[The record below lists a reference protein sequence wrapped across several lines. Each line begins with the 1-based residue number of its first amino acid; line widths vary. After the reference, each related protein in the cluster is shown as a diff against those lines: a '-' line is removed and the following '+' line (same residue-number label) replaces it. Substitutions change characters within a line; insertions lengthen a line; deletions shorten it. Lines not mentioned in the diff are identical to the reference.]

1 MFCKFCGKEIQND
14 SSFCNYCGKTVGAS
28 RKELNCKKFI
38 PYILGAV
45 FIILGSLPFFIN
57 ADVSVI
63 NNTYRFFDA
72 KEISAFVSLNSFLN
86 SFSSFFTFSSCFLS
100 IYLGLLLIL
109 KEKRIKASAIMCLV
123 MHGLSVLYHIFTNVC
138 VRLFPGW
145 VVSLFTDNQ
154 SVIDAGVDLVESV
167 PNLFSFSEFSIIF
180 EATLSVITIGL
191 LVFLLYNLKAKET
204 ITRNN
209 STIGIPLMLISSALS
224 LRVLSFVNSSKI
236 LWFGYDHI
244 SGYSFACS
252 AFNKFLSQYLIII
265 LFGILI
271 SSIIFA
277 KSKNK
282 LQYIIPS
289 AVILLSFLLSF
300 LLPAPVAM
308 GFNTPPEFCEYT
320 ITYLRLLII
329 ESSITLLLALLWFNS
344 IMKQNKPLWLQISI
358 PAVMPV
364 IFFTDILIS
373 NRLEIHTFPFGL
385 TIVSVIFIISLFIKK
400 KPSI

>member
-1 MFCKFCGKEIQND
+1 M
-14 SSFCNYCGKTVGAS
+14 FCNYCEKADDIS
-28 RKELNCKKFI
+28 SSKFNCKKFI

-45 FIILGSLPFFIN
+45 FIILGSLPFLIEVDN
-57 ADVSVI
+57 PRPYASH
-63 NNTYRFFDA
+63 FFSSM
-72 KEISAFVSLNSFLN
+72 EFSAYASLNSFLN
-86 SFSSFFTFSSCFLS
+86 FLSSFFSFSSCS
-100 IYLGLLLIL
+100 ISVYLGTLLIL
-109 KEKRIKASAIMCLV
+109 KERNIKTPTIICLV
-123 MHGLSVLYHIFTNVC
+123 MHGLLVLYHIFTNVC
-138 VRLFPGW
+138 IRLFPEW

-154 SVIDAGVDLVESV
+154 SIIDAVVDLVESV

-204 ITRNN
+204 IARNH

-236 LWFGYDHI
+236 LWFGYAHI

-252 AFNKFLSQYLIII
+252 AFNKFLSQYFIII

>member
-1 MFCKFCGKEIQND
+1 MFCEFCE
-14 SSFCNYCGKTVGAS
+14 KTVGS
-28 RKELNCKKFI
+28 SNKEINCKKFI

-57 ADVSVI
+57 ADVSATNI
-63 NNTYRFFDA
+63 YRFFDV
-72 KEISAFVSLNSFLN
+72 KEISAFASLNSFLN
-86 SFSSFFTFSSCFLS
+86 SFSSFFAFSSCFLS

-123 MHGLSVLYHIFTNVC
+123 MHGLSVLYHLFTNVC
-138 VRLFPGW
+138 IRLFPEW
-145 VVSLFTDNQ
+145 VVSLFTDDQ
-154 SVIDAGVDLVESV
+154 SIIDAGVDLVESV

-204 ITRNN
+204 IARNH

-224 LRVLSFVNSSKI
+224 LRVISFVNSSKI
-236 LWFGYDHI
+236 LWLGYDHI
-244 SGYSFACS
+244 SGYSFAIER
-252 AFNKFLSQYLIII
+252 FDETLSQYLIII
-265 LFGILI
+265 FFGILL

-289 AVILLSFLLSF
+289 VIILLSFLISF
-300 LLPAPVAM
+300 LLTVHLTK
-308 GFNTPPEFCEYT
+308 GYEYFSE
-320 ITYLRLLII
+320 IIFYANIHLRLLII

-373 NRLEIHTFPFGL
+373 NWLKIHTSPFGL